1 MNGLPRFADIAK
13 LLGRRPDDPG
23 FGFLSPGPP
32 SDVFRLGD
40 FRGYWLGDDDGG
52 IDLAF
57 TMDGGL
63 ATVALS
69 LQANGV
75 TGAWGGDLPEGVVRG
90 EDRAAHVARLGA
102 PARTGRGE
110 FGDYSDLETCVWA
123 RNGQDLAVYF
133 GPDGLPAAM
142 EYGRPLGLVA

>member
-23 FGFLSPGPP
+23 FCFLSPGAP
-32 SDVFRLGD
+32 SDIFRLGD

-69 LQANGV
+69 LQANRV
-75 TGAWGGDLPEGVVRG
+75 LGAWGGDLPEGVVRG
-90 EDRAAHVARLGA
+90 DDRAAHVARLGA
-102 PARTGRGE
+102 AVTPPERGVGAAERGE
-110 FGDYSDLETCVWA
+110 HAELLHEYTE
-123 RNGQDLAVYF
+123 
-133 GPDGLPAAM
+133 AM
-142 EYGRPLGLVA
+142 ALS